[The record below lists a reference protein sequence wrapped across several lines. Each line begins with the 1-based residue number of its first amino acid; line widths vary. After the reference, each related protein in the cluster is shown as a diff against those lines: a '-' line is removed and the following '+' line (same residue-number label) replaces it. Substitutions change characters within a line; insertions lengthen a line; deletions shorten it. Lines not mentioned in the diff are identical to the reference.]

1 MLSMCFG
8 AYNLLD
14 MKSDYSKLT
23 DFELIDII
31 KKNKSDK
38 QQAFAEIYVR
48 YSQKL
53 YTYCLRM
60 SRNIEDAKDLYQETF
75 VKFYNSIH
83 QKNDTGS
90 LISYLITIA
99 RNMWLNDKRKQNTV
113 YIEDKF
119 ANFDEQFEDER
130 SKIDI
135 WQKELEDIIPKALM
149 KLNANAREI
158 IILRLYEGLRYDQ
171 IEEIT
176 GISGNLL
183 RNRFSRAKEKL
194 RIILTDFFD
203 EE

>member
-1 MLSMCFG
+1 MCFG

-60 SRNIEDAKDLYQETF
+60 SKNVEIAKDLYQETF
-75 VKFYNSIH
+75 VKFYNSIS

-90 LISYLITIA
+90 LISYLIAIA
-99 RNMWLNDKRKQNTV
+99 RNTWLNDKRKQNTV
-113 YIEDKF
+113 SIEDNF
-119 ANFDEQFEDER
+119 ASFDEQFEDE
-130 SKIDI
+130 SAKIDI
-135 WQKELEDIIPKALM
+135 WQKELEEIIPQALM
-149 KLNANAREI
+149 KLNASAREI

-194 RIILTDFFD
+194 RIILTDFFN